1 MSKILTS
8 TILFLT
14 LLTPAVV
21 LATDTPIFK
30 RYNLPREACTR
41 EYGPVAALIYQDRLF
56 GATLDEALLLN
67 KEAPPV
73 VIDLIK
79 WVFALS
85 SSLTIDQVRRMGVA
99 RCLSG
104 STI

>member
-1 MSKILTS
+1 MSKILS
-8 TILFLT
+8 FILFLS
-14 LLTPAVV
+14 LSGPL

-56 GATLDEALLLN
+56 GATLTESLLLN
-67 KEAPPV
+67 KDAPPV

-85 SSLTIDQVRRMGVA
+85 PSLTIDQVRRMGVA